1 MQRYFDLR
9 YYAEYN
15 CVFKLHNFPFDVQ
28 VCEMV
33 FKLRTATKNYVELR
47 DGGLKY
53 KGDKNLVEFEVYNI
67 STSAGTAT
75 IIIILD
81 LLNRNHMSYDEI
93 TDINLVIMN
102 I

>member
-1 MQRYFDLR
+1 
-9 YYAEYN
+9 
-15 CVFKLHNFPFDVQ
+15 
-28 VCEMV
+28 MV

-67 STSAGTAT
+67 STSAGTPT
-75 IIIILD
+75 IIVILD
-81 LLNRNHMSYDEI
+81 LLNRNQIRYDNT
-93 TDINLVIMN
+93 TDVNLLIMN

>member
-1 MQRYFDLR
+1 
-9 YYAEYN
+9 
-15 CVFKLHNFPFDVQ
+15 
-28 VCEMV
+28 MV

-67 STSAGTAT
+67 STSAGTPTT
-75 IIIILD
+75 IVISY
-81 LLNRNHMSYDEI
+81 LLKNISYDKI
-93 TDINLVIMN
+93 TDVNLVIMN

>member
-1 MQRYFDLR
+1 MIKIQRYFDLR

-67 STSAGTAT
+67 STSAGTPTT
-75 IIIILD
+75 IVISY
-81 LLNRNHMSYDEI
+81 LL
-93 TDINLVIMN
+93 INKK
-102 I
+102 

>member
-1 MQRYFDLR
+1 MDFR

-67 STSAGTAT
+67 STSAGTPT
-75 IIIILD
+75 IIIIT
-81 LLNRNHMSYDEI
+81 LLHVRKNSVEGCLIVEVIEHMMYI
-93 TDINLVIMN
+93 GV
-102 I
+102 

>member
-1 MQRYFDLR
+1 
-9 YYAEYN
+9 
-15 CVFKLHNFPFDVQ
+15 
-28 VCEMV
+28 MV

-67 STSAGTAT
+67 STSAGTPT
-75 IIIILD
+75 IIVILD
-81 LLNRNHMSYDEI
+81 LLWNKINHISYSYI
-93 TDINLVIMN
+93 TDVNLVIMN